1 MVVEGKS
8 AKALQASIKKYAQTI
23 DEYGESFKVRS
34 SSIVDEML
42 DLKAKSN
49 ELYALIESSKKSI
62 DTFDSELFGEGG
74 EVNVEDRMRALAADI
89 ENKYERISD
98 YYNET
103 LIGDESDSSTK
114 KTILQAKELILE
126 EKEKIEELLETV
138 EVEVGALDKFHTQV
152 FGRLDEDEKRV
163 GGLSNN
169 LNTLI
174 QALKDFEE
182 EQKNKYVALNAEIET
197 LIPGATSAG
206 LATAYTDMKVSFDTP
221 IENASRVFYW
231 SILLLVLASI
241 ILSIDKFGGED
252 WVTFVK
258 FTDWSVV
265 LKGLV
270 YKIPFY
276 APVLWLAFYATK
288 RRGEYHRLQQ
298 EYAHKEALAKSY
310 NSYKK
315 QIEDLD
321 VKDLAMQKQF
331 ILKTIDAIAYNVS
344 ETLDGKHGDKMPAQ
358 ELIEKLVAELAKIQ
372 GASK

>member
-1 MVVEGKS
+1 M
-8 AKALQASIKKYAQTI
+8 
-23 DEYGESFKVRS
+23 
-34 SSIVDEML
+34 
-42 DLKAKSN
+42 
-49 ELYALIESSKKSI
+49 
-62 DTFDSELFGEGG
+62 
-74 EVNVEDRMRALAADI
+74 NVEDRMRALAADI

-288 RRGEYHRLQQ
+288 RRSEYHRLQQ